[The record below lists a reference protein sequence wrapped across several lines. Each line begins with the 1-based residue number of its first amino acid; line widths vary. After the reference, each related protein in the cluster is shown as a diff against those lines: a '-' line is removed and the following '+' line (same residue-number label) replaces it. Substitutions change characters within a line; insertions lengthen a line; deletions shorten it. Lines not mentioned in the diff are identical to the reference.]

1 MINAP
6 TTRAEKM
13 KKNKPVFFVIIGFI
27 LLSCKAK
34 TTTTEKT
41 ETTETIYLD
50 TILPGAEIKTRLF
63 IPNLDT
69 TIFKEGLTIKL
80 KTIGDSLDVA
90 ASKNPLKI
98 QIKKTT
104 KTKKTTTT
112 KGPEAQNPK
121 KHWAYLLGE
130 FTVLI
135 LSIFF
140 FLSWLL
146 KFVYDIWQNKQKSKQ

>member
-1 MINAP
+1 
-6 TTRAEKM
+6 M
-13 KKNKPVFFVIIGFI
+13 KKFKPVFLLIIGFI
-27 LLSCKAK
+27 ILSCKAK

-41 ETTETIYLD
+41 ETTEIIYLD

-63 IPNLDT
+63 IPQLDT
-69 TIFKEGLTIKL
+69 IIFKEGLTIQL
-80 KTIGDSLDVA
+80 KTIGDSLDVK
-90 ASKNPLKI
+90 ASKDPVKI

-104 KTKKTTTT
+104 KKKKTTTT
-112 KGPEAQNPK
+112 KAPEAKNPK

-146 KFVYDIWQNKQKSKQ
+146 RFFHDIWQNKQKTKR

>member
-1 MINAP
+1 MHQP
-6 TTRAEKM
+6 PQKEKM
-13 KKNKPVFFVIIGFI
+13 KKFKPVFFFIIGFI

-41 ETTETIYLD
+41 ETTEIIYLD
-50 TILPGAEIKTRLF
+50 TIIPGAEIKTRLF

-69 TIFKEGLTIKL
+69 TIFKEGLTIQL
-80 KTIGDSLDVA
+80 KTIGDSLDVK
-90 ASKNPLKI
+90 ASKDPVKI

-104 KTKKTTTT
+104 KRKKTSST
-112 KGPEAQNPK
+112 KAPEAKNPK

-130 FTVLI
+130 FTILI

-146 KFVYDIWQNKQKSKQ
+146 RFLYDIWQNNQKTKQ